1 MTSTPLRAV
10 FDPRST
16 DGEIS
21 NRARKR
27 PARPL
32 RAPIGLAARAGRGYG
47 ARSDKEAA
55 MIRTLTVA
63 MLLVTGL
70 GSAQAAAPKKP
81 VGATAPAAADAV
93 RKPDLADFVEGT
105 YEGDVI
111 SDARGSSQSGV
122 TVTVK
127 RIGKNIVEVSCDYA
141 RIPTVTIPLTQA
153 MTAILAARGNAV
165 FLLDRAKDPK
175 RLDLTIDDA
184 SLSVHR

>member
-1 MTSTPLRAV
+1 
-10 FDPRST
+10 
-16 DGEIS
+16 
-21 NRARKR
+21 
-27 PARPL
+27 
-32 RAPIGLAARAGRGYG
+32 
-47 ARSDKEAA
+47 
-55 MIRTLTVA
+55 MIRSVTVA
-63 MLLVTGL
+63 ILLLAGL
-70 GSAQAAAPKKP
+70 SAAEAAAPKTP
-81 VGATAPAAADAV
+81 AAAADAV

-105 YEGDVI
+105 YQGDVI

-127 RIGKNIVEVSCDYA
+127 RVGKNLVEVSCDYA